1 MENIKEY
8 LLSLLTPKEVK
19 YLELGD
25 TTIEIL
31 KYIAVNPS
39 ASVYDCYKYLKSK
52 NRLKNKTITYKN
64 VHFKLLKLL
73 QFSFI

>member
-1 MENIKEY
+1 MENIKKY

-19 YLELGD
+19 DLEMGD

-39 ASVYDCYKYLKSK
+39 TSVYDCYKYLKNK
-52 NRLKNKTITYKN
+52 YRLKNKTIAYKN
-64 VHFKLLKLL
+64 VH
-73 QFSFI
+73 